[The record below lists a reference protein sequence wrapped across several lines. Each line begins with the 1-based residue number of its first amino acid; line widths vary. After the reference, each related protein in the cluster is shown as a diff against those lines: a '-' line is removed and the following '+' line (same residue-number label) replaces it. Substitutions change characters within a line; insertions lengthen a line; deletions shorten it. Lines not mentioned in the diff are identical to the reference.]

1 MSGSNV
7 KLRVHVTNF
16 NTATS
21 AELCIRSMRELADYP
36 FELVV
41 GDSGSVDGS
50 LEMLG
55 ELLNRGWLREL
66 QTDCSG
72 HAQWL
77 DRWLRTDDAQL
88 VVFVDSDVEFRRRGW
103 LRQMVDTATSSSAA
117 LCCAEMVREVA
128 NFIEPVSGQA
138 VRLAAR
144 PSSWLFMVDLAAIRD
159 VQTSF
164 AFHAEETD
172 AVPEGVIAF
181 DVGACFYRDLTRM
194 GLRTVVMP
202 RSFGA
207 SFHHYGGLS
216 WLPEESQRSRR
227 KSSDLRIVARHLQ
240 RLRARQEDG
249 KTGLARWWQRRAPA
263 A

>member
-7 KLRVHVTNF
+7 RVRVHVTNF

-50 LEMLG
+50 LEMLA
-55 ELLNRGWLREL
+55 ELHDRGWLREL
-66 QTDCSG
+66 QTDCTG

-88 VVFVDSDVEFRRRGW
+88 AVFVDSDVEFRRRGW
-103 LRQMVDTATSSSAA
+103 LRQMIETATSSSAA
-117 LCCAEMVREVA
+117 LCCAEMVPEIA
-128 NFIEPVSGQA
+128 GFMEPVSGRA

-144 PSSWLFMVDLAAIRD
+144 PSSWLFMVDPAAVRN
-159 VQTSF
+159 VPTSF
-164 AFHAEETD
+164 AFCAEETD
-172 AVPEGVIAF
+172 AVPEGIIAF
-181 DVGACFYRDLTRM
+181 DVGACFYRDVTRM

-202 RSFGA
+202 RRFCG

-216 WLPEESQRSRR
+216 WLPSEGQRSRR
-227 KSSDLRIVARHLQ
+227 KAADLRVVARHLQ
-240 RLRARQEDG
+240 RLRDRQGDG
-249 KTGLARWWQRRAPA
+249 KSASTRWWRRRAPA